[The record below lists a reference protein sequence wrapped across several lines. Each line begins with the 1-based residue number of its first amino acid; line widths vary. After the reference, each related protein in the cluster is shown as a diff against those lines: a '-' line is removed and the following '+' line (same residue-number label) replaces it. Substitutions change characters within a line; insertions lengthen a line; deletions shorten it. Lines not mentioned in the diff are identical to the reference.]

1 MNLSN
6 AAGLFFTQ
14 LVSPLFSP
22 LFSQRW
28 VVLLGWTLLHFLWQG
43 TLIAAAFAVVRAI
56 IPRLSKSDACY
67 VLACASLGAMTLA
80 PVVTYLVLLRWD
92 AGSAP
97 PAIWELVPAR
107 DWQKILPWMVTAWF
121 GGVLIFSARLIG
133 GWRLASRIRSA
144 ATRPAPPE
152 WQRAL
157 EALVRRM
164 RTWRPVRVLIS
175 SFVEVPTVIG
185 WLRPAI
191 LIPVSA
197 LTGLPPEHM
206 AALLAHELAHIRRH
220 DYVVN
225 LLQSIAEA
233 LLFYHPGVWW
243 VSSQIRAERELRCD
257 DLAVAACG
265 GDVLA
270 YARALAE
277 VESFRPAHATTALA
291 ANGGSLSSR
300 IGRLIGQ
307 PWPLSQSLP
316 GPGAAF
322 SLAFLCLAGA
332 GAVTTNGLAVLPGMP
347 KLVLHAPAA
356 PAFALRAQSSPRARH
371 VEQAPAA
378 KPHARSAALS
388 ALLFDPIFDPPAR
401 TAAMP
406 DVVQAPDMA
415 PDIAPEIA
423 AAVSAPT
430 IPDLAEPPVFALR
443 TRPSTSR
450 PSTSQTDEP
459 LPQPAMY
466 RSSTRLVEVEVVVDG
481 RHGPV
486 KGLTKDDFTL
496 LDEGKPQPIAM
507 LRTGAIQD
515 MNPIAVPPG
524 AVSNREDSRGLPW
537 NGATVVL
544 IDLLGTRF
552 ELSGYARMGMK
563 KLLHE
568 ISEVDTRTA
577 VYSLGEGLHILKDFT
592 DDPQALIEA
601 TAKLDSPKGLRP
613 AGLKSAFEDSGN
625 LLALDGVDAA
635 VANQAELRDRALR
648 LIVRHLSRVPG
659 RKNLVWLMDGPNIPD
674 NVMTLALEANIA
686 IYPVLLRSLDFDGI
700 QVTQHHVAITGG
712 RAFFDA
718 EDLPEAL
725 RATQRDSDSA
735 YVLGYYPPLS
745 ALDGKLHHLI
755 VKLAKRSLVAH
766 YRPGYVATRQ
776 TGGELVQSP
785 LDLTGVGL
793 TAQLRQDP
801 AKPGLREM
809 HLTVDLHDVRLEAS
823 NGRLRGAFDLMLLT
837 PGSHSLLYEAVQV
850 GIAQAHL
857 EAALANGYSV
867 SVSGLNVQSGELRV
881 AVRDRST
888 GIAGSLRVPVRN
900 D

>member
-1 MNLSN
+1 MNLAT
-6 AAGLFFTQ
+6 AAGLF
-14 LVSPLFSP
+14 
-22 LFSQRW
+22 FSQRW

-43 TLIAAAFAVVRAI
+43 TLIAAAFAAVRALLS
-56 IPRLSKSDACY
+56 RSSKSDACY
-67 VLACASLGAMTLA
+67 ILACVSLGAMTLA
-80 PVVTYLVLLRWD
+80 PIVTYLVLLRWD
-92 AGSAP
+92 AGFAP
-97 PAIWELVPAR
+97 PAIWDLVPAR
-107 DWQKILPWMVTAWF
+107 DWQRILPWLVTAWF
-121 GGVLIFSARLIG
+121 SGVLVFSARLIG

-144 ATRPAPPE
+144 ATRPASPE
-152 WQRAL
+152 WQQAL
-157 EALVRRM
+157 ETLVRRM

-197 LTGLPPEHM
+197 LTGLPPEHI

-225 LLQSIAEA
+225 VLQSIAEA
-233 LLFYHPGVWW
+233 LLFYHPAVWW
-243 VSSQIRAERELRCD
+243 VSGQIRAERELRCD

-265 GDVLA
+265 CDVLT

-277 VESFRPAHATTALA
+277 VESIRPAHASAALA

-322 SLAFLCLAGA
+322 SLAILCIAGA
-332 GAVTTNGLAVLPGMP
+332 GAVTTNGLTVLPRMP
-347 KLVLHAPAA
+347 KVLLHAPPAPTFAFHAPSASRKRHIAA
-356 PAFALRAQSSPRARH
+356 T
-371 VEQAPAA
+371 PAA
-378 KPHARSAALS
+378 DRNARSAAVS
-388 ALLFDPIFDPPAR
+388 ALLFDPLFDPPAP
-401 TAAMP
+401 APAMP
-406 DVVQAPDMA
+406 EIVEAPV
-415 PDIAPEIA
+415 IA
-423 AAVSAPT
+423 AAIESAAVPA
-430 IPDLAEPPVFALR
+430 IPEPPMIALR
-443 TRPSTSR
+443 AAPPAAS
-450 PSTSQTDEP
+450 PDEN

-466 RSSTRLVEVEVVVDG
+466 RSGTRLVEVEVVVDG
-481 RHGPV
+481 KHGPV

-496 LDEGKPQPIAM
+496 LDEGKPQPVAM
-507 LRTGAIQD
+507 LRTSAIHD
-515 MNPIAVPPG
+515 ANPLALPPG

-544 IDLLGTRF
+544 IDLLDTRF

-563 KLLHE
+563 KLLQE
-568 ISEVDTRTA
+568 ITDVDTRTA
-577 VYSLGEGLHILKDFT
+577 VYSLGDGLHILKDFT
-592 DDPQALIEA
+592 DDPRALIEA
-601 TAKLDSPKGLRP
+601 TAKLDSPKRLKP
-613 AGLKSAFEDSGN
+613 AALKSAFEDSGN

-635 VANQAELRDRALR
+635 VATQAEMSDRALR
-648 LIVRHLSRVPG
+648 LIIRHLSRVPG
-659 RKNLVWLMDGPNIPD
+659 RKNLVWLMDGPSIPSD
-674 NVMTLALEANIA
+674 VMTLALETNVA

-700 QVTQHHVAITGG
+700 VVTQHHVQITGG

-725 RATQRDSDSA
+725 RAAQQDADSA
-735 YVLGYYPPLS
+735 YILGYYPPPS
-745 ALDGKLHHLI
+745 GLDGKLHHLT
-755 VKLAKRSLVAH
+755 VKLSKRSLVAH

-793 TAQLRQDP
+793 TAQLSQDP

-809 HLTVDLHDVRLEAS
+809 HLIVDLHDVRLEES
-823 NGRLRGAFDLMLLT
+823 NGRVRGAFDLMLLT
-837 PGSHSLLYEAVQV
+837 PGSHRLLYEAVQV
-850 GIAQAHL
+850 GFPQTRL
-857 EAALANGYSV
+857 QTALAKGYSV
-867 SVSGLNVQSGELRV
+867 SVSGLDVQSGELRV

>member
-1 MNLSN
+1 MNLLN
-6 AAGLFFTQ
+6 AAGLLLSQ
-14 LVSPLFSP
+14 LFSP

-43 TLIAAAFAVVRAI
+43 TLIAAAFAAVRAFI
-56 IPRLSKSDACY
+56 SRSSKSDACY
-67 VLACASLGAMTLA
+67 VLACFSLGAMTLA

-92 AGSAP
+92 AGLAP

-107 DWQKILPWMVTAWF
+107 EWQKILPWMVTAWF
-121 GGVLIFSARLIG
+121 GGVLVFSARLIG
-133 GWRLASRIRSA
+133 GWRLALRIRSA
-144 ATRPAPPE
+144 ATRHAPPE
-152 WQRAL
+152 WQQAL
-157 EALVRRM
+157 ETLTLRM

-175 SFVEVPTVIG
+175 SFVDVPTVIG

-206 AALLAHELAHIRRH
+206 VALLAHELAHIRRH

-225 LLQSIAEA
+225 FLQSIAEA

-257 DLAVAACG
+257 DIAVAACG
-265 GDVLA
+265 GDVLT

-347 KLVLHAPAA
+347 KLVFNPPAA
-356 PAFALRAQSSPRARH
+356 PAVALRARTSPRARQI
-371 VEQAPAA
+371 EQAHAA

-388 ALLFDPIFDPPAR
+388 TLLLDPLFDPPAP
-401 TAAMP
+401 AVAMP
-406 DVVQAPDMA
+406 DVSE
-415 PDIAPEIA
+415 APEIA
-423 AAVSAPT
+423 AAIAAPT
-430 IPDLAEPPVFALR
+430 IPELAEPPVFALR

-481 RHGPV
+481 KRGPV

-496 LDEGKPQPIAM
+496 LDEGKPQSIAM

-515 MNPIAVPPG
+515 LNPIAVPPG
-524 AVSNREDSRGLPW
+524 AVSNREDSRGIPW

-544 IDLLGTRF
+544 IDLLGARF
-552 ELSGYARMGMK
+552 ELSGYARMGMR

-568 ISEVDTRTA
+568 ITEVDTRTA
-577 VYSLGEGLHILKDFT
+577 VYSLGNGLHILKDFT

-601 TAKLDSPKGLRP
+601 TAKLDSPKGLKP
-613 AGLKSAFEDSGN
+613 AALKSAFEDSGS

-635 VANQAELRDRALR
+635 VANQAQLRDRALR
-648 LIVRHLSRVPG
+648 LVVRHLSRVPG

-674 NVMTLALEANIA
+674 DVMTLALEANIA

-725 RATQRDSDSA
+725 RAAQRDSDSA

-745 ALDGKLHHLI
+745 ALDGKLHHLT
-755 VKLAKRSLVAH
+755 VKLARRSLVAH

-793 TAQLRQDP
+793 TAQLQQDP

-850 GIAQAHL
+850 GFPQAHL
-857 EAALANGYSV
+857 ETALANGYSV
-867 SVSGLNVQSGELRV
+867 SVGGLDVQSGELRV

-888 GIAGSLRVPVRN
+888 GIAGSLRVPVRT

>member
-1 MNLSN
+1 MNLLN
-6 AAGLFFTQ
+6 AASLF
-14 LVSPLFSP
+14 
-22 LFSQRW
+22 FSQRW
-28 VVLLGWTLLHFLWQG
+28 AVLLGWTLLHFLWQG
-43 TLIAAAFAVVRAI
+43 TLIAAAFAAVRALI
-56 IPRLSKSDACY
+56 SRSKSDMSY
-67 VLACASLGAMTLA
+67 ILACVSLGAMTLA
-80 PVVTYLVLLRWD
+80 PVVTYLALLRWD
-92 AGSAP
+92 AGLAP

-121 GGVLIFSARLIG
+121 GGVLVFSARLIG

-152 WQRAL
+152 WQQAL
-157 EALVRRM
+157 ETLVRRM

-197 LTGLPPEHM
+197 ITGLPPEHV

-233 LLFYHPGVWW
+233 LLFYHPAVWW

-265 GDVLA
+265 GDVLT

-277 VESFRPAHATTALA
+277 IEAFRPAHATTALA

-316 GPGAAF
+316 GPGAAL

-332 GAVTTNGLAVLPGMP
+332 GAVTTNGLTVLPRMP
-347 KLVLHAPAA
+347 RLVLHAPAVPEVA
-356 PAFALRAQSSPRARH
+356 LPVSSSPRVRRIARKPMTKPATRSAAVSALLFDPLFDPPAPTPSMPALAQAPAIDAPAIAATTAAPSIPEFAEPPAFALRASLPETSPVAR
-371 VEQAPAA
+371 QA
-378 KPHARSAALS
+378 
-388 ALLFDPIFDPPAR
+388 
-401 TAAMP
+401 
-406 DVVQAPDMA
+406 
-415 PDIAPEIA
+415 
-423 AAVSAPT
+423 
-430 IPDLAEPPVFALR
+430 
-443 TRPSTSR
+443 
-450 PSTSQTDEP
+450 DER

-466 RSSTRLVEVEVVVDG
+466 RSGTRLVEVEVVVDG
-481 RHGPV
+481 KHGPV

-507 LRTGAIQD
+507 LRASAIHD
-515 MNPIAVPPG
+515 PNPIALPPG

-544 IDLLGTRF
+544 IDLLNTRF
-552 ELSGYARMGMK
+552 EMSGYARMGMK
-563 KLLHE
+563 KLLQE
-568 ISEVDTRTA
+568 ITDVDTRTA
-577 VYSLGEGLHILKDFT
+577 VYSLGDGLHILKDFT
-592 DDPQALIEA
+592 DDPRALMDA
-601 TAKLDSPKGLRP
+601 AAKLDSPKRLKP
-613 AGLKSAFEDSGN
+613 AELKSAFEDSGN

-635 VANQAELRDRALR
+635 VATEGEMSDRALR
-648 LIVRHLSRVPG
+648 LIMQHLSRVPG
-659 RKNLVWLMDGPNIPD
+659 RKNLVWLMDGPNIPSD
-674 NVMTLALEANIA
+674 IMTLALEANIA

-700 QVTQHHVAITGG
+700 VVTQHHVQITGG

-725 RATQRDSDSA
+725 RAAEQDADSA
-735 YVLGYYPPLS
+735 YILGYYPPVS
-745 ALDGKLHHLI
+745 ALDGKLHHLT
-755 VKLAKRSLVAH
+755 VRLSKRSLVAH

-793 TAQLRQDP
+793 TAELGQDP

-809 HLTVDLHDVRLEAS
+809 RLTVDLHDVRLEES

-837 PGSHSLLYEAVQV
+837 PGSHRLFYEAVQV
-850 GIAQAHL
+850 GFPQTRL
-857 EAALANGYSV
+857 QTALATGYSV

-888 GIAGSLRVPVRN
+888 GIAGSLRVPVRQE
-900 D
+900 